1 MSLTKVE
8 VRPVTG
14 SAVELNRV
22 DGSGNHIYP
31 LVQFD
36 IETNIDVHDFK
47 KMSAPGQWP
56 SYHYPDAMTINA
68 QGRILGVGA
77 SDAARASDYFSQR
90 LALVDAVLPPLT
102 VLTTRYHAVLRVRF
116 DGMTEDADAQVVV
129 IQNSIPLAALFPAY
143 SEFMITWKAFLPYFV
158 GVTTQT
164 QYQLG

>member
-14 SAVELNRV
+14 SPLELNTV
-22 DGSGNHIYP
+22 DGSGNHVYP
-31 LVQFD
+31 LDGFD
-36 IETNIDVHDFK
+36 IETNIDTHDFK

-56 SYHYPDAMTINA
+56 AYHYPDAMSINA
-68 QGRILGVGA
+68 TGKILGVGA
-77 SDAARASDYFSQR
+77 SDAARASNYFSQR

-129 IQNSIPLAALFPAY
+129 VQNSIPLAALFPAY

-158 GVTTQT
+158 GVSTST